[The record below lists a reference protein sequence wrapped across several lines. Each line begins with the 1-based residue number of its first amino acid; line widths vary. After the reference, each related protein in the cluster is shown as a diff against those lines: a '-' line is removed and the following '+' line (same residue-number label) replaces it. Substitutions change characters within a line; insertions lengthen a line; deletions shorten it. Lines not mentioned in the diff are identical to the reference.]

1 MIQIE
6 NLKKVYNNG
15 YEALKS
21 INLEINDGELI
32 CLLGPSGCGKTTIL
46 NLLAGLL
53 DPTDGDIKFDK
64 ESVIDKHP
72 KDRNIGLV
80 FQNYALYPHMT
91 VYDNMAFALKLRKAP
106 KDEIDRKVRD
116 AAKKL
121 DIEHLLDRKPKA
133 LSGGQRQRVALGRA
147 IVREPKVFLMDE
159 PLSNLDAKLRVQM
172 RTVISKLYQ
181 DLATTFIYVTHDQ
194 IEALTMGTRIV
205 VMKDGVI
212 QQVDTPLNIYNTPNN
227 LFVAGFIGSPQMNLL
242 NGTVAEKDGKLF
254 ASIEG
259 NNIEIVE
266 GKAKIL
272 KDKGYVGKE
281 VVFGIRP
288 EHLDDNEALVKDN
301 PTVTIGGNVEVVE
314 RMGSE
319 SYIYFKC
326 GENSMTAR
334 VDGSTKFEPK
344 DSIKLFVEKENIHV
358 FDKESELRIC

>member
-1 MIQIE
+1 
-6 NLKKVYNNG
+6 
-15 YEALKS
+15 
-21 INLEINDGELI
+21 
-32 CLLGPSGCGKTTIL
+32 
-46 NLLAGLL
+46 
-53 DPTDGDIKFDK
+53 
-64 ESVIDKHP
+64 
-72 KDRNIGLV
+72 
-80 FQNYALYPHMT
+80 
-91 VYDNMAFALKLRKAP
+91 
-106 KDEIDRKVRD
+106 
-116 AAKKL
+116 
-121 DIEHLLDRKPKA
+121 
-133 LSGGQRQRVALGRA
+133 
-147 IVREPKVFLMDE
+147 MDE

-181 DLATTFIYVTHDQ
+181 DLQTTFIYVTHDQ

-205 VMKDGVI
+205 VMKDGII

-242 NGTVAEKDGKLF
+242 NGTVVEKDGKIF

-259 NNIEIVE
+259 DNIEIPGE
-266 GKAKIL
+266 KAKTL
-272 KDKGYVGKE
+272 KDKGYVGKN

-288 EHLDDNEALVKDN
+288 EHLDDNEELIKEN
-301 PTVTIGGNVEVVE
+301 PTATLGGNVEVVE

-344 DSIKLFVEKENIHV
+344 DTIKLFVERENIHV

>member
-1 MIQIE
+1 
-6 NLKKVYNNG
+6 
-15 YEALKS
+15 
-21 INLEINDGELI
+21 
-32 CLLGPSGCGKTTIL
+32 
-46 NLLAGLL
+46 
-53 DPTDGDIKFDK
+53 
-64 ESVIDKHP
+64 
-72 KDRNIGLV
+72 
-80 FQNYALYPHMT
+80 
-91 VYDNMAFALKLRKAP
+91 
-106 KDEIDRKVRD
+106 
-116 AAKKL
+116 
-121 DIEHLLDRKPKA
+121 
-133 LSGGQRQRVALGRA
+133 
-147 IVREPKVFLMDE
+147 
-159 PLSNLDAKLRVQM
+159 
-172 RTVISKLYQ
+172 
-181 DLATTFIYVTHDQ
+181 
-194 IEALTMGTRIV
+194 
-205 VMKDGVI
+205 MKDGVI

-259 NNIEIVE
+259 DNIEIVE
-266 GKAKIL
+266 EKAKIL